1 MTDIRTVLK
10 NAFIEAQLDNSQ
22 VVHHEF
28 SPEFELKMQQ
38 LIKSQRGIRKLL
50 NTAAKRVACIAL
62 AVLICL
68 TTVACSIKDVREP
81 IIEEIQNFFVNAKE
95 ILTGTKA
102 DDVSGMFP
110 SDVTKI
116 IGTSYIS
123 QTQNQYVIDDKEKIT
138 DFIKLLAQTYWGEP
152 ERFDDF
158 DEINTYW
165 SFDFFNV
172 EDKSVFQIKMCNDIS
187 SNSAKIVLV
196 KGNKEK
202 RFYISNKVYKEILAF
217 TNRKFYLHDSPIDEI
232 DNEFFEKHKI
242 KCLSGLDEGSAEKVK
257 ERIRKLHYEL
267 EYIIETVQDNETK
280 AKLEE
285 ALNIWK
291 KAMAERDL
299 EGCFKAHTY
308 IHDYDYFA
316 FNYPT
321 RYVYS
326 EFADYQGVNDYFG
339 ILEQ

>member
-1 MTDIRTVLK
+1 MPMTI
-10 NAFIEAQLDNSQ
+10 
-22 VVHHEF
+22 F
-28 SPEFELKMQQ
+28 S
-38 LIKSQRGIRKLL
+38 
-50 NTAAKRVACIAL
+50 
-62 AVLICL
+62 
-68 TTVACSIKDVREP
+68 
-81 IIEEIQNFFVNAKE
+81 
-95 ILTGTKA
+95 
-102 DDVSGMFP
+102 
-110 SDVTKI
+110 
-116 IGTSYIS
+116 IS

-267 EYIIETVQDNETK
+267 EYIIETVQDNEAK

-291 KAMAERDL
+291 KAMAERNL

>member
-1 MTDIRTVLK
+1 MPMTI
-10 NAFIEAQLDNSQ
+10 
-22 VVHHEF
+22 F
-28 SPEFELKMQQ
+28 S
-38 LIKSQRGIRKLL
+38 
-50 NTAAKRVACIAL
+50 
-62 AVLICL
+62 
-68 TTVACSIKDVREP
+68 
-81 IIEEIQNFFVNAKE
+81 
-95 ILTGTKA
+95 
-102 DDVSGMFP
+102 
-110 SDVTKI
+110 
-116 IGTSYIS
+116 IS

-138 DFIKLLAQTYWGEP
+138 DFIELLAQTYWGEP

-267 EYIIETVQDNETK
+267 EYFLIRNVSLLKEKDSIYWEYVLSEDIFTDPITNERKKYDMNRIFVFELEYIIETVQDNETK

-291 KAMAERDL
+291 KAMAERNL